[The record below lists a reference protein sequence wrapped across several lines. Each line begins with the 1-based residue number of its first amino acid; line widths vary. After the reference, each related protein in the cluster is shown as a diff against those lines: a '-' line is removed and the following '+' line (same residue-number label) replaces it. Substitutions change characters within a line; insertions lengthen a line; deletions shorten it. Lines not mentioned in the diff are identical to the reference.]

1 MVYQSTTQ
9 TKKNCQKSRKSI
21 HSIQRK
27 PTLESIYQR
36 MKQVQQNAGIQQ
48 KTPPGN
54 NNKRDWPRPQKAFQV
69 VKQHSWKQK

>member
-1 MVYQSTTQ
+1 MVYQSSTQ
-9 TKKNCQKSRKSI
+9 TKENCQKLRKSI

-27 PTLESIYQR
+27 PTPEGIYQR

-54 NNKRDWPRPQKAFQV
+54 NNK
-69 VKQHSWKQK
+69 